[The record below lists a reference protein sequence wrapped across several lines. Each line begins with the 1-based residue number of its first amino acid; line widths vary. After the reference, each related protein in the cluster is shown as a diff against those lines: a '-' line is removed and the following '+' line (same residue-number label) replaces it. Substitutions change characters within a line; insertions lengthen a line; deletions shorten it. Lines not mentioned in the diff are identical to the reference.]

1 MKILK
6 NKSIKLSRQK
16 IIKIVISILCVALIG
31 GGFYMGFSVFQQIKD
46 FDIKNL
52 TATST
57 SRVLDAN
64 GNVIYKFGTA
74 AGEYVKY
81 DELPEVLV
89 DAVVSAEDSRYFI
102 HDGFDIP
109 RIIKAFMTNITHRG
123 TIAGGSTI
131 TQQLIKKTYYP
142 DEERTIQRKL
152 GEVILSIEA
161 TKQTSKKKVM
171 ELYLNKIYF
180 GRSQQ
185 TIGIYS
191 ASHYYFDKNPQDL
204 TLPEAALLAGAI
216 NSPYWYDPFTDL
228 NKATNRRNTIINLM
242 YQHGYIT
249 KEQCEATKKVPVAN
263 TLKSNPIAQNKDY
276 ASYVDRVVR
285 EVKEKTNYDPTKT
298 NMTIYTYMDTD
309 IQTRLD
315 DISESNNY
323 NYIRTNGTQVG
334 SAVVS
339 AKDGR
344 IVGLLSARDYK
355 NGLMDYAYR
364 SYHQPGSS
372 IKPILDYAPAFEYL
386 YWSTGHTADDSDFS
400 QGGWSPKNW
409 DKQTH
414 GDVSLEE
421 ALGNSWNL
429 AAIHTFVT
437 VEKEIGKNRLQNWL
451 KNLGYTINDKVNKN
465 GLNTSWAIGGWDDGV
480 TPLQQAAAYAT
491 ISNGGTYIEPHAVDK
506 IVINTTGETV
516 NIDKDAQANAKQA
529 MSEAT
534 AFLIR
539 QVMTDYVKSGN
550 YSSYTSVGAL
560 DDDIGAKTGTTNDA
574 KDKWFCAY
582 NPDYAW
588 ATWNGGTEK
597 GISLGNTNDA
607 KKISEDIAR
616 LLHKKGVKNKY
627 KTPDTVVEEKMV
639 IGSYP
644 YKSPSASTP
653 SSMIR
658 DAWFV
663 KGHTPGEK
671 DTKSY
676 ALEELSSFD
685 AALTESKQIQVS
697 FSAYNGQYEVEYI
710 VTVEHNG
717 QTVATQTLSSNTG
730 TLSYHPSETGVYR
743 ITGYYKQK
751 DGSMSSNKI
760 SKEITIQEEKPE
772 ENENTTQN
780 GSTTT
785 NGTNNNQ
792 TTNNNTN
799 NNNTNT
805 NNTTGTEQNNQNNG
819 QTNGQQTTQQ

>member
-6 NKSIKLSRQK
+6 NKSNKFSRQK
-16 IIKIVISILCVALIG
+16 IIKIVISLVCVALIG
-31 GGFYMGFSVFQQIKD
+31 GGCYMGFSVFQQIKD

-57 SRVLDAN
+57 SRILDAN
-64 GNVIYKFGTA
+64 GKVIYKFGTA
-74 AGEYVKY
+74 TGEYVKY
-81 DELPEVLV
+81 DDLPEVLI

-109 RIIKAFMTNITHRG
+109 RIIKAFLTNITHRG

-142 DEERTIQRKL
+142 DEERTIQRKI

-228 NKATNRRNTIINLM
+228 TKATNRRNTILNLM

-249 KEQCEATKKVPVAN
+249 KEQCEATKKVPIAN
-263 TLKSNPIAQNKDY
+263 TLKSNPIAQNQDY

-298 NMTIYTYMDTD
+298 NMTIYTYMDKD
-309 IQTRLD
+309 IQERLD
-315 DISESNNY
+315 EISESKDY

-386 YWSTGHTADDSDFS
+386 YWSTGHTADDSEFT

-409 DKQTH
+409 DKQVH

-429 AAIHTFVT
+429 AAIHTFAA
-437 VEKEIGKNRLQNWL
+437 VEKEIGKDRLQTWL
-451 KNLGYTINDKVNKN
+451 KNLGYTINDK
-465 GLNTSWAIGGWDDGV
+465 NTPWAIGGWDDGV

-516 NIDKDAQANAKQA
+516 NIDKDAQANAKQV
-529 MSEAT
+529 MTEAT

-539 QVMTDYVKSGN
+539 KVMTDYVKSGD
-550 YSSYTSVGAL
+550 YSSYTTVGAL
-560 DDDIGAKTGTTNDA
+560 DDNIGAKTGTTNDA

-597 GISLGNTNDA
+597 GISLSNTNDA

-616 LLHKKGVKNKY
+616 LLHRRGVKNEY
-627 KTPDTVVEEKMV
+627 KTPNTVVEEKMV

-644 YKSPSASTP
+644 YKSPSSSTP

-658 DAWFV
+658 NAWFV
-663 KGHTPGEK
+663 KGHTPNET
-671 DTKSY
+671 DTKTYS
-676 ALEELSSFD
+676 LED
-685 AALTESKQIQVS
+685 LTS
-697 FSAYNGQYEVEYI
+697 FSASISSSKEIEVQFAAYSGQYKVNYV
-710 VTVEHNG
+710 VTIEHNG
-717 QTVATQTLSSNTG
+717 QTVATETLESNSG
-730 TLSYHPSETGVYR
+730 KLSYQPSEAGVYK
-743 ITGYYKQK
+743 ITGYYKEK
-751 DGSMSSNKI
+751 DGSMTSNKL
-760 SKEITIQEEKPE
+760 SREVTIQEEKKPE
-772 ENENTTQN
+772 ETQETTETPDNSSNQQQN
-780 GSTTT
+780 
-785 NGTNNNQ
+785 NANQNNNNQ
-792 TTNNNTN
+792 TTNNQQQNQGN
-799 NNNTNT
+799 Q
-805 NNTTGTEQNNQNNG
+805 NTTT
-819 QTNGQQTTQQ
+819 QTPAQQ

>member
-6 NKSIKLSRQK
+6 NKSNKFSRQK
-16 IIKIVISILCVALIG
+16 IIKIVISLVCVALIG
-31 GGFYMGFSVFQQIKD
+31 GGCYMGFSVFQQIKD

-57 SRVLDAN
+57 SRILDAN
-64 GNVIYKFGTA
+64 GKVIYKFGTA
-74 AGEYVKY
+74 TGEYVKY
-81 DELPEVLV
+81 DDLPEVLI

-109 RIIKAFMTNITHRG
+109 RIIKAFLTNITHRG

-142 DEERTIQRKL
+142 DEERTIQRKI

-228 NKATNRRNTIINLM
+228 TKATNRRNTILNLM

-249 KEQCEATKKVPVAN
+249 KEQCEATKKVPIAN
-263 TLKSNPIAQNKDY
+263 TLKSNPIAQNQDY

-298 NMTIYTYMDTD
+298 NMTIYTYMDKD
-309 IQTRLD
+309 IQERLD
-315 DISESNNY
+315 EISESKDY

-386 YWSTGHTADDSDFS
+386 YWSTGHTADDSEFT

-409 DKQTH
+409 DKQVH

-429 AAIHTFVT
+429 AAIHTFAA
-437 VEKEIGKNRLQNWL
+437 VEKEIGKDRLQTWL
-451 KNLGYTINDKVNKN
+451 KNLGYTINDKINKN

-516 NIDKDAQANAKQA
+516 NIDKDAQANAKQV
-529 MSEAT
+529 MTEAT

-539 QVMTDYVKSGN
+539 KVMTDYVKSGD
-550 YSSYTSVGAL
+550 YSSYTTVGAL
-560 DDDIGAKTGTTNDA
+560 DDNIGAKTGTTNDA

-597 GISLGNTNDA
+597 GISLSNTNDA

-616 LLHKKGVKNKY
+616 LLHRRGVKNEY
-627 KTPDTVVEEKMV
+627 KTPNTVVEEKMV

-644 YKSPSASTP
+644 YKSPSSSTP
-653 SSMIR
+653 SSMVR
-658 DAWFV
+658 SAWFV
-663 KGHTPGEK
+663 KGHTPNET
-671 DTKSY
+671 DTKTYS
-676 ALEELSSFD
+676 LED
-685 AALTESKQIQVS
+685 LTS
-697 FSAYNGQYEVEYI
+697 FSASISSSKEIEVQFAAYSGQYKVNYV
-710 VTVEHNG
+710 VTIEHNG
-717 QTVATQTLSSNTG
+717 QTVATETLESNSG
-730 TLSYHPSETGVYR
+730 KLSYQPSEAGVYK
-743 ITGYYKQK
+743 ITGYYKEK
-751 DGSMSSNKI
+751 DGSMTSNKL
-760 SKEITIQEEKPE
+760 SREVTIQEEKKPE
-772 ENENTTQN
+772 ETQQTTETPENSSNQQQN
-780 GSTTT
+780 
-785 NGTNNNQ
+785 NANQNNNNQ
-792 TTNNNTN
+792 TTNNQQQNQGN
-799 NNNTNT
+799 Q
-805 NNTTGTEQNNQNNG
+805 NTTT
-819 QTNGQQTTQQ
+819 QTPAQQ